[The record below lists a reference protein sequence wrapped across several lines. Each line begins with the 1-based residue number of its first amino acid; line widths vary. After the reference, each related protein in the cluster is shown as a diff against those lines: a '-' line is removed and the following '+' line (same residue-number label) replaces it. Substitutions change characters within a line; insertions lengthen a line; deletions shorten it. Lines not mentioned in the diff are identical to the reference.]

1 MFQKVQVVVDPD
13 SLDNDCY
20 RNCLFKV
27 ARDGGEVV
35 VGWRRTPATNV
46 RPLIASL
53 DHHAV
58 WRSPSGEL
66 IDISRRAAIDRGRL
80 VTGIQDAEIDFEP
93 DPTATFSATAMGRL
107 SRYVPL
113 VEDKFGLLARAC
125 ELATAA
131 VEHRAEGRI
140 EKAEYAHRK
149 AQQLLDQHRERLRYS
164 AVRRG

>member
-35 VGWRRTPATNV
+35 VGWRRTPATNI

-93 DPTATFSATAMGRL
+93 DPAATFSSSGMGRL

-140 EKAEYAHRK
+140 DKAEYAHRK